1 MKLSKIELKEIKRC
15 TRYNNHTWARLI
27 LAHYLKHYGL
37 KEAYRNIQQLQEFF
51 HIARPS
57 HNLQLLRNDLDVI
70 LFALAKEKLE
80 NFDEVYKCF

>member
-1 MKLSKIELKEIKRC
+1 MKLSKIELKEIKSL
-15 TRYNNHTWARLI
+15 TYNNNHT
-27 LAHYLKHYGL
+27 LASLTLANYLKHKGL
-37 KEAYRNIQQLQEFF
+37 IKAYRNIEELQKFF
-51 HIARPS
+51 NIVTPS